1 MCILSFLH
9 GQLSVWF
16 FSLPCCP
23 ALLSNSLFLLRC
35 VIWVNKVM
43 MMMMM
48 MMMMILRRLHCLSG
62 FYFFVNLWS
71 LFTNVVS
78 DFVSDTERLSES
90 R

>member
-1 MCILSFLH
+1 
-9 GQLSVWF
+9 
-16 FSLPCCP
+16 
-23 ALLSNSLFLLRC
+23 
-35 VIWVNKVM
+35 M

-90 R
+90 RWHKKSCDIQKWYKQ